1 MKRWLLGA
9 VVALGVIL
17 FGAGAVMAQSS
28 GNGGSPTFL
37 DRVAQKLGIET
48 GQLREAIK
56 SARNDEIDA
65 RVQSGELT
73 QQQADRLK
81 EKLDHLPDDFG
92 FGFGRA
98 GHGGP
103 KLGLGAGMAP
113 QKLADFLGI
122 SVDQLAMELR
132 ADNATLA
139 SVAAAHGKSRDEL
152 KQFITDTA
160 IAAIDQAVADGR
172 LTQQRAD
179 ALEQRL
185 QDHLDQLVDA
195 RPGKFF
201 RGQFRFKHRDNH
213 GRDASPTPGAGT
225 WGPTPPLLGS

>member
-9 VVALGVIL
+9 AVALGIIL
-17 FGAGAVMAQSS
+17 VGAGAVMAQSS

-48 GQLREAIK
+48 GQLRDAIK

-81 EKLDHLPDDFG
+81 QKLEHLPDDFG

-98 GHGGP
+98 RHGAP
-103 KLGLGAGMAP
+103 KLGFGAGMTP

-152 KQFITDTA
+152 KQFIADTA
-160 IAAIDQAVADGR
+160 DANIDQAVADGR

-179 ALEQRL
+179 DLKQRL
-185 QDHLDQLVDA
+185 QDRLDQLVDA
-195 RPGKFF
+195 RPGTFF
-201 RGQFRFKHRDNH
+201 RGPFRFKHRDGH
-213 GRDASPTPGAGT
+213 GRDANPTPGAGT
-225 WGPTPPLLGS
+225 RGSAAPLLRS